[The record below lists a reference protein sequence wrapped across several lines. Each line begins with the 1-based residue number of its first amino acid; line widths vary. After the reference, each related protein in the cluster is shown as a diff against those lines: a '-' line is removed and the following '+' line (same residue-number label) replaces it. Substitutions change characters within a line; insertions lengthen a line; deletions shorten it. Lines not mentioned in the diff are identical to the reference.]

1 MTVAPDIA
9 GLAAL
14 ALCESLLLALNDHDV
29 MPEQVIVGVLRHA
42 AKTLEAS
49 PIPTGEPK
57 SRAAAA
63 VLIHKII
70 DGHNSVRHP

>member
-1 MTVAPDIA
+1 MTLAPDIA

-14 ALCESLLLALNDHDV
+14 ALCESLLLALNDHDT
-29 MPEQVIVGVLRHA
+29 MPEQAIVGVLRSA

-49 PIPTGEPK
+49 SIQPGEPR

-63 VLIHKII
+63 ILIHKII